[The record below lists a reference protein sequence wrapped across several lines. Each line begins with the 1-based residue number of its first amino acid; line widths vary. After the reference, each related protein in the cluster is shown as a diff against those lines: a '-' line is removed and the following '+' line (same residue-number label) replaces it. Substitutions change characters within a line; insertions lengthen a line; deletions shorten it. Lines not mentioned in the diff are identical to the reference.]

1 MTEAS
6 TGSFWGTSFDAV
18 VFDFDGTLADSH
30 EAMIRSYELWA
41 REFNVS
47 LDRLPA
53 YLGMPSAA
61 TSAALLPAS
70 DVEAATARIEELE
83 TTDTAG
89 VVALPGSLAT
99 LELLPADRVAI
110 ATSCTSGLLYA
121 RMAAAG
127 LPLPAVI
134 VTRDQVVE
142 GKPAPDSFLL
152 AAERLGFDS
161 SRVLVVEDAPAGI
174 AGARAAGCAVL
185 GISSTLPPD
194 KLHADAVVGDLS
206 EVEWKVADD
215 GAISLHQK
223 HPHSGSLG

>member
-6 TGSFWGTSFDAV
+6 NGSFWGTSFDAV

-30 EAMIRSYELWA
+30 EAMTRCYDLWA
-41 REFNVS
+41 EEFNVS
-47 LDRLPA
+47 LDRLTA

-61 TSAALLPAS
+61 TSAALLPAE

-121 RMAAAG
+121 RMAAAR

-134 VTRDQVVE
+134 VTRDQVAE
-142 GKPAPDSFLL
+142 GKPAPDSFLV
-152 AAERLGFDS
+152 ASERLGFHP

-185 GISSTLPPD
+185 GIASTMSPNE
-194 KLHADAVVGDLS
+194 LHADAVVKDLS
-206 EVEWKVADD
+206 EVAWMVAAD
-215 GAISLHQK
+215 GAITAHQK
-223 HPHSGSLG
+223 HPRSGS

>member
-1 MTEAS
+1 MEVTETS
-6 TGSFWGTSFDAV
+6 TRSLWGTSFDAV

-30 EAMIRSYELWA
+30 EAMIRCYELWA
-41 REFNVS
+41 KEFNVS

-61 TSAALLPAS
+61 TSAALLPAE

-89 VVALPGSLAT
+89 VVALPGSVAA

-134 VTRDQVVE
+134 VTRDQVAE

-152 AAERLGFDS
+152 AAERLGFDPA
-161 SRVLVVEDAPAGI
+161 RVLVVEDAPAGI
-174 AGARAAGCAVL
+174 AGARAAGCTVL
-185 GISSTLPPD
+185 GIASTLSPD
-194 KLHADAVVGDLS
+194 ELHADAVVGDLS
-206 EVEWKVADD
+206 EVAWTIATD
-215 GAISLHQK
+215 GAVSVQLRA
-223 HPHSGSLG
+223 S